1 MNENS
6 SNDST
11 SNMSNMI
18 ENHEDGL
25 ISWEGENNK
34 KLLNLDP
41 WLQFEVNAVKCEEFI
56 MKKSSCQEQEGQLVT
71 HNSIDFSTYPIT
83 SLSEDLSTQT
93 NFDVFY
99 HL

>member
-1 MNENS
+1 LMNENS
-6 SNDST
+6 SNST
-11 SNMSNMI
+11 STMI
-18 ENHEDGL
+18 ENHEAGL

-34 KLLNLDP
+34 LLNLDP
-41 WLQFEVNAVKCEEFI
+41 LLLFEVKCEEFI

-93 NFDVFY
+93 NFDV
-99 HL
+99 